1 MLRESAREC
10 NFFAI
15 TRGHSL
21 PERHPNSRN
30 CKTGRSRRTRRQN
43 LPWRYG
49 DWRRIEKQ
57 SWMNPVTQGAVDLPH
72 LLVRQ
77 EAEKSRADRERYSRE
92 KALVR
97 WHTCP
102 GLIAIAER
110 KKQCSGN
117 PPLNW
122 IIRAEAQPK
131 DLSESHAKQVCNRPP
146 KLSMQEQDRLHRPSM
161 DRLEKP

>member
-1 MLRESAREC
+1 MTRPTASGLKKPQIDEGCSGSSGSPYELGREMLRESAREC

-15 TRGHSL
+15 TRGQSL

-77 EAEKSRADRERYSRE
+77 EAEKSRAHRKRYSRE
-92 KALVR
+92 M
-97 WHTCP
+97 
-102 GLIAIAER
+102 AIEPSEMAHLHWTAIR
-110 KKQCSGN
+110 RRVKTMQWKS
-117 PPLNW
+117 PL
-122 IIRAEAQPK
+122 
-131 DLSESHAKQVCNRPP
+131 S
-146 KLSMQEQDRLHRPSM
+146 
-161 DRLEKP
+161 